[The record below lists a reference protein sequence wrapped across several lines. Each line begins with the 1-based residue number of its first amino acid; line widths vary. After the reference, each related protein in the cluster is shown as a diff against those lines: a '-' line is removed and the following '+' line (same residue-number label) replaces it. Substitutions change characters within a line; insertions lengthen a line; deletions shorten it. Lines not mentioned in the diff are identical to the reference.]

1 MYITIEG
8 IDGAGKSTQIELL
21 KTHFKNAV
29 FTKEPGGTKIGQ
41 NLREIALNENL
52 SELAR
57 AFLFLSDRA
66 EHIESIIKPAL
77 KEKKLIISDRSL
89 ISGMA
94 YSELSSLELNLLATQ
109 NILPQ
114 KIILLLLDAENLKKR
129 LSFKTLDKIEN
140 QGTEKLL
147 HIQQRLKEKAYLLK
161 EKFECEI
168 LELNAKE
175 SIEDLHQKI
184 IAFIECV
191 VSLA

>member
-1 MYITIEG
+1 MYVTIEG

-21 KTHFKNAV
+21 KTHFKNAHI
-29 FTKEPGGTKIGQ
+29 TKEPGGTKIGES
-41 NLREIALNENL
+41 LRHLVLNENL

-77 KEKKLIISDRSL
+77 KENNLIISDRSL

-114 KIILLLLDAENLKKR
+114 KIILLLIDEESLKQR
-129 LSFKTLDKIEN
+129 LSLKSLDKIEN

-147 HIQQRLKEKAYLLK
+147 NIQQRLKEKAYLLK
-161 EKFECEI
+161 EKFGCEI
-168 LELNAKE
+168 LELDAKK
-175 SIEDLHQKI
+175 SIENLHQQI
-184 IAFIECV
+184 VAFIECV
-191 VSLA
+191 V